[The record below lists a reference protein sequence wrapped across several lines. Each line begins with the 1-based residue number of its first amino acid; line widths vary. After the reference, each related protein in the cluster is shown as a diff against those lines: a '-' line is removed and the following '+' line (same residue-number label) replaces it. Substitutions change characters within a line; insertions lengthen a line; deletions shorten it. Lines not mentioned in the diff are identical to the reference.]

1 MIEIK
6 YKDGMFLAKGT
17 FSIGLQ
23 AYMKIKTLAT
33 ETSRLI

>member
-6 YKDGMFLAKGT
+6 YEDGMLPKEPFR
-17 FSIGLQ
+17 SGLQ